1 MSYGRGSGQPLGDAE
16 RELVWQAALKMKRAT
31 GKLNWSELAKQ
42 TGFYRITIKAIVE
55 GQQARPASATA
66 TEIAELGF
74 ALKEPTQPAVAVA
87 SDTQPSIRQ
96 SIIEHLKRQPATLAE
111 LSLATGRKKSEVLAE
126 LETMPSAA
134 EDDAGKWRVREAEP
148 VNVIHA
154 DRTKMR
160 LESQVKDLDDKYKE
174 ALRQIEETE
183 TRFENLLAIKEP
195 ISPVKIEA
203 DPSNDKGEAV
213 AIVQASDW
221 HVEESVEPATVNWLN
236 KYNLDIAKRRAENYF
251 RNTLKL
257 VRKER
262 QDVTIDTLVLH
273 LAGDTIS
280 NYLHPELEE
289 SNNLSPIEAIRFV
302 KELFVGGL
310 RLWRDDGGFKKIQ
323 VVTSYGNHGRLT
335 HKPRFSTGHK
345 NNLEWL
351 AYHDLSTIFQDDP
364 VIQFQVE
371 DGYFNYLQVY
381 DKLLRFHHGD
391 AIKYGGGIGG
401 LSIPLTKA
409 VHRANQQ
416 RKADADFIGHFHQLM
431 PYSRVNK
438 FIVNGSLIGFNAYAL
453 RIGASPE
460 EPLQSF
466 HLVDA
471 KRGFTI
477 SAPVIT
483 ENEIGEL
490 VKPASTGWRQAA

>member
-1 MSYGRGSGQPLGDAE
+1 MGKDALRADIARIIELARQAEAAGTPVNKSAIAHAVRRDRGFVIRTLQQWEAAGRPDTWPLAATSAITIETAANTQASPLTPAIFTTISRQPCTVK
-16 RELVWQAALKMKRAT
+16 ELAFQLQAKASEVMAALETIQDAKEDEAGRWRVDVPQKPDPITADRA
-31 GKLNWSELAKQ
+31 KLKL
-42 TGFYRITIKAIVE
+42 E
-55 GQQARPASATA
+55 GQVK
-66 TEIAELGF
+66 EL
-74 ALKEPTQPAVAVA
+74 
-87 SDTQPSIRQ
+87 D
-96 SIIEHLKRQPATLAE
+96 
-111 LSLATGRKKSEVLAE
+111 
-126 LETMPSAA
+126 
-134 EDDAGKWRVREAEP
+134 GKYR
-148 VNVIHA
+148 
-154 DRTKMR
+154 
-160 LESQVKDLDDKYKE
+160 E

-195 ISPVKIEA
+195 VSPVKIEA
-203 DPSNDKGEAV
+203 DPSSDKGEAV

-236 KYNLDIAKRRAENYF
+236 KYDLDIARRRAENYF

-257 VRKER
+257 IRKER
-262 QDVTIDTLVLH
+262 QDVTIDKLVLH

-310 RLWRDDGGFKKIQ
+310 RLWRDDGEFKKIQ

-351 AYHDLSTIFQDDP
+351 AYHDLSAIFQDDP
-364 VIQFQVE
+364 IIQFQVE

-466 HLVDA
+466 HLLDSR
-471 KRGFTI
+471 RGFTI
-477 SAPVIT
+477 SAPIIT
-483 ENEIGEL
+483 ENEIGNL
-490 VKPASTGWRQAA
+490 VKSSSAGWRQAA

>member
-1 MSYGRGSGQPLGDAE
+1 MNNGRGSGQPLGDAE

-66 TEIAELGF
+66 AEIAELGF

-87 SDTQPSIRQ
+87 NDTQPAIRQ
-96 SIIEHLKRQPATLAE
+96 SITEQLKRQPATLAE
-111 LSLATGRKKSEVLAE
+111 LALATGRKKSEVLAE
-126 LETMPSAA
+126 LETMPSVA
-134 EDDAGKWRVREAEP
+134 EDDVGKWRVREAEP

-195 ISPVKIEA
+195 IQAIKIEA
-203 DPSNDKGEAV
+203 DESNTRGQAV

-221 HVEESVEPATVNWLN
+221 HVEESVEPSTVNGLN
-236 KYNLDIAKRRAENYF
+236 TYNLEIARRRAENYF

-257 VRKER
+257 IRKER
-262 QDVTIDTLVLH
+262 QDVEIKTLIFH
-273 LAGDTIS
+273 LGGDIIT

-289 SNNLSPIEAIRFV
+289 SNNLSPVEAIRFA

-310 RLWRDDGGFKKIQ
+310 RLWRDDGEFDRIQ

-345 NNLEWL
+345 NNLEWMAYWDL
-351 AYHDLSTIFQDDP
+351 ATIFEGDS
-364 VIQFQVE
+364 IISFQVA
-371 DGYFNYLQVY
+371 DSYFNYLEAYGRV
-381 DKLLRFHHGD
+381 LRFHHGD
-391 AIKYGGGIGG
+391 AVKYGGGIGG
-401 LSIPLTKA
+401 LSIPLTKFI
-409 VHRANQQ
+409 HRANQHQ
-416 RKADADFIGHFHQLM
+416 KADADFIGHFHQLM
-431 PYSRVNK
+431 PYSRASR

-466 HLVDA
+466 HLLDA

-477 SAPVIT
+477 SAPVIV
-483 ENEIGEL
+483 ENEIASQ
-490 VKPASTGWRQAA
+490 VKAASVGWRQAA